1 MTEDAENIIRLSL
14 DEVMTLAKGALA
26 KAGCNNAN
34 AAAIAN
40 TVWMAELKSNS
51 RRIIIKVLRKQD
63 LLENELA
70 HLKNHKEGLQALKS
84 ADFIE
89 M

>member
-1 MTEDAENIIRLSL
+1 MGKYILVKKIAITE
-14 DEVMTLAKGALA
+14 T
-26 KAGCNNAN
+26 
-34 AAAIAN
+34 N